1 MRIITKK
8 GYALIEVIITL
19 AILGAVAMP
28 LAMFLQSVIS
38 KSLNDSVSDAAFIA
52 SNYMDKMIA
61 TADFDNL
68 ESTVIHGGRNYTLD
82 KSCLFEDGI
91 MNVYILIKKSGDE
104 KPLFTLY
111 RGVYVLE
118 ETE

>member
-38 KSLNDSVSDAAFIA
+38 KSLND
-52 SNYMDKMIA
+52 
-61 TADFDNL
+61 
-68 ESTVIHGGRNYTLD
+68 
-82 KSCLFEDGI
+82 
-91 MNVYILIKKSGDE
+91 
-104 KPLFTLY
+104 
-111 RGVYVLE
+111 
-118 ETE
+118 